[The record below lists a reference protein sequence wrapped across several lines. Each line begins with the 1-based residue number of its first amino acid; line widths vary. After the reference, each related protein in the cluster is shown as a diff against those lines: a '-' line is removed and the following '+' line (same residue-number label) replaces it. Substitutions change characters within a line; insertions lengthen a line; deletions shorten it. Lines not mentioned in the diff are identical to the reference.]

1 MNFNFLPPFPVPLN
15 LRGCAKRA
23 VGLTAHWKPVFSYL
37 SVMSLC
43 QLVAQAGS
51 ALCSAAGEDLA
62 AVGGGH
68 SLAEAVLFLAL
79 ALLGLIG
86 TKHLGLTPFNNNTQQ
101 ALSCQ

>member
-1 MNFNFLPPFPVPLN
+1 MISASSPRFGGFGVFLP
-15 LRGCAKRA
+15 
-23 VGLTAHWKPVFSYL
+23 TE
-37 SVMSLC
+37 
-43 QLVAQAGS
+43 LVAQLSS
-51 ALCSAAGEDLA
+51 ALCSAACENLA
-62 AVGGGH
+62 AVSSGH

>member
-1 MNFNFLPPFPVPLN
+1 M
-15 LRGCAKRA
+15 
-23 VGLTAHWKPVFSYL
+23 FSYL

-43 QLVAQAGS
+43 QLVGEASS
-51 ALCSAAGEDLA
+51 AFCSAASEDLA

-101 ALSCQ
+101 AFSKQIASS